1 LEDDM
6 TIRCTRY
13 ALAFLGATLA
23 VAGTSVTA
31 VPGRADLSLVAHAAA
46 ADEAGHGAYM
56 KRNEGKFTQWGR
68 KIDQF
73 NRDAA
78 RKGAA
83 AKREAQQKLD
93 AAWSDVKARW
103 QDLKQAGS
111 DGWDKAKDAYEK
123 SERKLEQAWRDATS

>member
-1 LEDDM
+1 M
-6 TIRCTRY
+6 NIRHTRY

-31 VPGRADLSLVAHAAA
+31 VPGRADMSLVARAAA
-46 ADEAGHGAYM
+46 ADPASHSEYM
-56 KRNEGKFTQWGR
+56 KQNEGKFTQWGR

-73 NRDAA
+73 NSQAA
-78 RKGAA
+78 RKGAE

-93 AAWSDVKARW
+93 SAWAEAKARW
-103 QDLKQAGS
+103 ADLKQAGS